1 MKLFRFIPALALVI
15 GLGVPATL
23 GAQSSAATSE
33 LARLAAEADT
43 PAKHTQVAK
52 QLRAK
57 AADLNA
63 KAVKHEAEV
72 RRLERQRF
80 PVEHKMPPALA
91 HRPTMRERELA
102 MEARRGA
109 REALAQADMHT
120 QLAVELLAAR

>member
-1 MKLFRFIPALALVI
+1 MKLFRIIPALALVI
-15 GLGVPATL
+15 GIAVPVSL
-23 GAQSSAATSE
+23 QAQTTGTTSDV
-33 LARLAAEADT
+33 ARLAEEADT
-43 PAKHTQVAK
+43 PAKHTQLAK
-52 QLRAK
+52 QLRAR

-63 KAVKHEAEV
+63 KASKHEAEV

-91 HRPTMRERELA
+91 NRPLMRERQLA

-109 REALAQADMHT
+109 REAVSQAELHT